1 MKHISPLKMARI
13 KSGYSVQ
20 DAARFLSIHKTTLQ
34 RYERGDCPVPQ
45 NLLPAISKLYHISPS
60 SLFGLSETEYLFKK
74 GFYIFY
80 WQPPRASPHPEIL
93 SYMEAFSPAQQSKI
107 INTVGF
113 LLISVTP
120 IICRSLQFFQSQV
133 LSWRRLPVRRQ
144 YPAAQTVPE
153 RWMQTRFRRTE
164 SGSPEQ

>member
-1 MKHISPLKMARI
+1 MARI

-80 WQPPRASPHPEIL
+80 WQPSRASPHPEIL
-93 SYMEAFSPAQQSKI
+93 SYMEAFSPAQEE
-107 INTVGF
+107 N
-113 LLISVTP
+113 LLFYFR
-120 IICRSLQFFQSQV
+120 CLDERA
-133 LSWRRLPVRRQ
+133 RRQ
-144 YPAAQTVPE
+144 LLGLAILL
-153 RWMQTRFRRTE
+153 FK
-164 SGSPEQ
+164 GGKK